1 MSQSGPVPTSEFQVT
16 GWTSFFYLISPKT
29 PREVIILVFIR
40 EASISFCLQSFPASC
55 LSNESAL
62 QIKWLKYW
70 SFSISSSSEY

>member
-29 PREVIILVFIR
+29 TREVIILVFIR